1 MTSMIMIMIA
11 LGRSDH
17 VEASAVHVMCDRGS
31 IIFSISI
38 SSAVRRELKT
48 DESLASVNI
57 LS

>member
-17 VEASAVHVMCDRGS
+17 VEASAVRVIEVRL
-31 IIFSISI
+31 FLVFSI

-48 DESLASVNI
+48 DESLASVYI
-57 LS
+57 GAVR

>member
-17 VEASAVHVMCDRGS
+17 VEASAVRVMCDRGS
-31 IIFSISI
+31 IIFSI

-48 DESLASVNI
+48 DESLASVYI